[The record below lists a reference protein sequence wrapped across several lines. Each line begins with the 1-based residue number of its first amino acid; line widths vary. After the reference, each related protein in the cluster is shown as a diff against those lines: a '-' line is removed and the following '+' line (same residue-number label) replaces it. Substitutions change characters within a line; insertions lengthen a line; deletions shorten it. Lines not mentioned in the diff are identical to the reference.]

1 MVESQQRSDRT
12 QRELLISLV
21 GGILMGLTTAPVKAW
36 PLAWIAL
43 IPLWI
48 CIRRSSSWKST
59 LSYGLVWGIGFHGIA
74 LFWITGIHPM
84 TWLGVPWLASL
95 TIAISVWVFITLWGS
110 ALVAIW
116 ALLLQR
122 FPGSTV
128 LAGTALWCLLEG
140 IWSTSDL
147 WWSSLSYTQS
157 PFNLAILHLGQL
169 SGPNAVT
176 AVLVAFNGCI
186 AESIA
191 ARLNQKS
198 DFRSTLISGFLLIIL
213 AHGMGY
219 WLYQNSVSVR
229 SPDTFKVGIIQGN
242 IPNEIKLYSQGWRE
256 ALAGYARGY
265 QKLADRNVDIVLTPE
280 TALPFL
286 WTNPNQRYSALSQ
299 AIRDRQIPVW
309 IGAFG
314 KQGDRLTNSLFT
326 LDKTG
331 EIISQYDKTKL
342 VPLGEYI
349 PFESIV
355 GKLINRLSPLEAR
368 LARGSFEQIVKTPV
382 GQAIVGIC
390 YDSAFSQLF
399 RQQTAAGGE
408 FIITAS
414 NDAHYSSAMQWQ
426 HHAQDVMRAIECD
439 RDTVRATN
447 TGYSAIVDH
456 RGITRW
462 ISERDRY
469 QIHSGMIER
478 RRSQT
483 PYVRWGD
490 WLVPL
495 LWIMVGVGWVR
506 SQFTN

>member
-1 MVESQQRSDRT
+1 MVESKSQLDLPI
-12 QRELLISLV
+12 RELLLSLI

-43 IPLWI
+43 IPLWVMV
-48 CIRRSSSWKST
+48 RRSSSWKST
-59 LSYGLVWGIGFHGIA
+59 LGYGLLWGIGFHGTA

-95 TIAISVWVFITLWGS
+95 TIAISVWIFITLWGS
-110 ALVAIW
+110 ALAAIW
-116 ALLLQR
+116 ALLLQQ
-122 FPGSTV
+122 FPHSTI

-176 AVLVAFNGCI
+176 ATLVAFNGCI
-186 AESIA
+186 AECIVA
-191 ARLNQKS
+191 QLNQKAN
-198 DFRSTLISGFLLIIL
+198 FKSTLIGAFLLISL
-213 AHGMGY
+213 THGIGY
-219 WLYQNSVSVR
+219 GLYQSSVPSA
-229 SPDTFKVGIIQGN
+229 DTFEVGIIQGN

-256 ALAGYARGY
+256 ALNGYAKGY
-265 QKLADRNVDIVLTPE
+265 QQLADRNVDIVLTPE

-286 WTNPNQRYSALSQ
+286 WTNPNRRYSALSQ
-299 AIRDRQIPVW
+299 AIRDRQVPAW

-331 EIISQYDKTKL
+331 EIISQYDKAKL

-355 GKLINRLSPLEAR
+355 GKLINRLSPLEAQ
-368 LARGSFEQIVKTPV
+368 LARGTLEQIVKTPV

-447 TGYSAIVDH
+447 TGYSAMVDH
-456 RGITRW
+456 RGKTQW
-462 ISERDRY
+462 LSERDRY
-469 QIHSGMIER
+469 QIHSDIIER

-483 PYVRWGD
+483 LYVRWGD
-490 WLVPL
+490 WLAPL
-495 LWIMVGVGWVR
+495 LWMIVGAIWLR
-506 SQFTN
+506 SRFAN